1 MTIIKDFEAV
11 LSEKERGGLEQ
22 YEEAVEGNSEE
33 ENSVV
38 KSFEGE
44 KSKDESSEANAD
56 ACTHFLSII
65 NDCED
70 VLTEKERGRLEYYE
84 YKTPWLFGLL

>member
-56 ACTHFLSII
+56 ACTRFMSRILKMFFMKKK
-65 NDCED
+65 
-70 VLTEKERGRLEYYE
+70 V
-84 YKTPWLFGLL
+84 KTIWAGGC